1 MMIDLENL
9 KPFRY
14 ELYPRGRKP
23 KKPAKR
29 DTSHLKGANAKPMI
43 VEEASHD

>member
-1 MMIDLENL
+1 MMIDLKNL

-14 ELYPRGRKP
+14 ELYPKGRKP
-23 KKPAKR
+23 KKPAKQ
-29 DTSHLKGANAKPMI
+29 DTSQLKGADAKPMI